1 MQAGALNKHLQ
12 PETADLV
19 HRQEAEQE
27 AENRRLGVSDEGK
40 PISGKPDMLDN
51 AAGPQ
56 PEPEVELGGATMK
69 TKIPDVLLV
78 PEGLKDAG
86 VSAPGTKK
94 AASVQLHLYHFQVRF
109 LPAICTLPPFIAT
122 FKGVSGIDASKET
135 CIAKYEI
142 CPRLA
147 SQYCAAVA
155 SHGLPE
161 VSIILTSGLEP
172 WVGQCE
178 LLGWVLLLTLSGNR
192 PKDFHRQMG
201 PSCAL

>member
-109 LPAICTLPPFIAT
+109 LPAICTLPPFT
-122 FKGVSGIDASKET
+122 LLPPSKEYLELMHPRKHVLQSIGYAPGWHRS
-135 CIAKYEI
+135 IA
-142 CPRLA
+142 
-147 SQYCAAVA
+147 
-155 SHGLPE
+155 
-161 VSIILTSGLEP
+161 
-172 WVGQCE
+172 
-178 LLGWVLLLTLSGNR
+178 LL
-192 PKDFHRQMG
+192 
-201 PSCAL
+201 